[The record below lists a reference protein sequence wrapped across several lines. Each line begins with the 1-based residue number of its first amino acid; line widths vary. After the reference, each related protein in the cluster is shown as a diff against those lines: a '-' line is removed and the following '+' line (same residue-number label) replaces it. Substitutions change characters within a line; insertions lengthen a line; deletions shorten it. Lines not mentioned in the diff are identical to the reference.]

1 MYLFHHGPAAHPSPP
16 RSPRYFPP
24 RFHASRLPL
33 EGARD
38 AQSTGFPDGRRPRER
53 FYVGSTRGPFGNLS
67 NRTPRITRSPGICA
81 HAHNSCTLPPD
92 GAAALAEADGRERE
106 GGRGPGSA
114 HARRP
119 GPGRSGRRC
128 GPCGSRSRAAEM
140 PSGGWRPED
149 GAGPR
154 SADPSA
160 LRKDDLGSRIKEQ
173 KIVVDELSNLKK
185 NRKVYRQQQ
194 NSNIFFLADR
204 TEMLSESKNILDE
217 LKKEYQELENSE
229 KTKIKK

>member
-1 MYLFHHGPAAHPSPP
+1 
-16 RSPRYFPP
+16 
-24 RFHASRLPL
+24 
-33 EGARD
+33 
-38 AQSTGFPDGRRPRER
+38 
-53 FYVGSTRGPFGNLS
+53 
-67 NRTPRITRSPGICA
+67 
-81 HAHNSCTLPPD
+81 
-92 GAAALAEADGRERE
+92 
-106 GGRGPGSA
+106 
-114 HARRP
+114 
-119 GPGRSGRRC
+119 
-128 GPCGSRSRAAEM
+128 M

-149 GAGPR
+149 GAGLR
-154 SADPSA
+154 SADASA

-229 KTKIKK
+229 KTKIKKEST